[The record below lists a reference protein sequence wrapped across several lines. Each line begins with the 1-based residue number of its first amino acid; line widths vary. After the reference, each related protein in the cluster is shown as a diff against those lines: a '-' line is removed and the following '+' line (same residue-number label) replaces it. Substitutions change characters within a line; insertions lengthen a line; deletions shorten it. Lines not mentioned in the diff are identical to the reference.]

1 MEQKIQEQQL
11 KEHFLLHTVTQ
22 KINSILDFDKLLE
35 EVVGDIIEAFGY
47 CRSAI
52 LLTDE
57 KTNELEIAAV
67 RGWTKN
73 FHIKGDRFKIG
84 TYGITGHVAETG
96 ETYYA
101 PDVSKDKYYQTSE
114 DSTKSEVDIPLKY
127 HGKVIGVFNVQHYE
141 LDAFPRERIELLEA
155 LAGNI
160 TIAIENAR
168 LFRKERHEKERALN
182 ELQEARRIQ
191 LNLFPKKPPTMPGFK
206 IEGMGLPCLEVGG
219 DWYDY
224 INLKDGRV
232 GIVLADVSGKGIGA
246 ALLMSAARS
255 VLRLIAQTN
264 DPPGE
269 VLRQVNNILL
279 NDFQTTQFITLIYA
293 ILDPVKRTLNFANAG
308 HLYPLYVSSAESK
321 FLKTSAGIPLGI
333 AESQFT
339 DCHIEFSKGSR
350 LILYTDGLTEAMN
363 ETSEEYGMD
372 RLKNHFSRSSA
383 SIQTIQEEIKIF
395 AKGSQFSDDF
405 TMVIIEADL

>member
-1 MEQKIQEQQL
+1 MEQNNQDRQL
-11 KEHFLLHTVTQ
+11 KELLLLHTVTQ
-22 KINSILDFDKLLE
+22 KINSILDLDRLLE
-35 EVVGDIIEAFGY
+35 EVVGDIMEAFGY

-52 LLTDE
+52 LLVDD

-73 FHIKGDRFKIG
+73 FHVKGDRFKIG

-96 ETYYA
+96 ETHYA
-101 PDVSKDKYYQTSE
+101 PDVTKDKYYRTSE
-114 DSTKSEVDIPLKY
+114 DSTKSEIDIPLKY
-127 HGKVIGVFNVQHYE
+127 HGSVIGVFNVQHYE
-141 LDAFPRERIELLEA
+141 LDAFSCERIELLEA

-168 LFRKERHEKERALN
+168 LFRKERHEKERMLD
-182 ELQEARRIQ
+182 ELKEARRIQ
-191 LNLFPKKPPTMPGFK
+191 LNLFPKNPPTIPGFK

-224 INLKDGRV
+224 INLKDGRT
-232 GIVLADVSGKGIGA
+232 GIVIADVSGKGIGA
-246 ALLMSAARS
+246 ALLMSSARS

-264 DPPGE
+264 DSPGE

-279 NDFQTTQFITLIYA
+279 NDFQTTQFITLVYG

-308 HLYPLYVSSAESK
+308 HLYPLYVNSAESK

-333 AESQFT
+333 SDSLFT
-339 DCHIEFSKGSR
+339 DCIIEFSKDSR

-372 RLKNHFSRSSA
+372 RLKAHFSKPSA
-383 SIQTIQEEIKIF
+383 SIQTIKEEIKIF
-395 AKGSQFSDDF
+395 ATGSQFSDDF
-405 TMVIIEADL
+405 TMVILEADF

>member
-1 MEQKIQEQQL
+1 MEQKIQEKQL
-11 KEHFLLHTVTQ
+11 KEFVLLHSVTQ

-35 EVVGDIIEAFGY
+35 EVVGDIIQAFGY

-52 LLTDE
+52 LLIDE
-57 KTNELEIAAV
+57 KANELEIAAV

-84 TYGITGHVAETG
+84 TFGMTGHVAETG

-101 PDVSKDKYYQTSE
+101 PDVSKDKYYQVSE

-127 HGKVIGVFNVQHYE
+127 HGRVIGVFNVQHSE
-141 LDAFPRERIELLEA
+141 LDAFPPERIELLEA

-160 TIAIENAR
+160 SIAIENAR
-168 LFRKERHEKERALN
+168 LFRKERLENKRVSDELN
-182 ELQEARRIQ
+182 EARRIQ
-191 LNLFPKKPPTMPGFK
+191 LNLFPKESPTIPGFK
-206 IEGMGLPCLEVGG
+206 IVGTGLPCQEVGG

-224 INLKDGRV
+224 INLKDGRL

-246 ALLMSAARS
+246 ALLMSSARS

-264 DPPGE
+264 DSPGE

-293 ILDPVKRTLNFANAG
+293 ILDPGKRTLNFANAG
-308 HLYPLYVSSAESK
+308 HLYPLYVNSSEGK

-333 AESQFT
+333 SDSSFT
-339 DCHIEFSKGSR
+339 DCSIEFSKGSR
-350 LILYTDGLTEAMN
+350 LILYTDGLTEAMDD
-363 ETSEEYGMD
+363 TSEEYGMD
-372 RLKNHFSRSSA
+372 RLKDHFSKTSS
-383 SIQTIQEEIKIF
+383 SIQTIQEEIKVF
-395 AKGSQFSDDF
+395 TKGSQFSDDF
-405 TMVIIEADL
+405 TIVIIEAER

>member
-22 KINSILDFDKLLE
+22 KINSILDSDKLLE

-101 PDVSKDKYYQTSE
+101 PDVSIDKYYQTSE

-224 INLKDGRV
+224 INLKDGRL

-255 VLRLIAQTN
+255 VIRLIAQTN
-264 DPPGE
+264 DSPGE

-339 DCHIEFSKGSR
+339 DCYIEFTKGSR

-363 ETSEEYGMD
+363 ETSEEYGME
-372 RLKNHFSRSSA
+372 RLKNHFSKSSA

-405 TMVIIEADL
+405 TMVIIEAEL

>member
-141 LDAFPRERIELLEA
+141 LDAFSRERIELLEA

-224 INLKDGRV
+224 ISLKDGRV

-264 DPPGE
+264 DSPGE

-339 DCHIEFSKGSR
+339 DCYIEFTKGSR

-372 RLKNHFSRSSA
+372 RLKDHFSRSSA

>member
-1 MEQKIQEQQL
+1 MEQKIQGQQL

-35 EVVGDIIEAFGY
+35 EVVGDIMEAFGY

-73 FHIKGDRFKIG
+73 FHVKGDRFKIG
-84 TYGITGHVAETG
+84 TYGMTGHVAETG

-101 PDVSKDKYYQTSE
+101 PDVSKDKYYQISE

-191 LNLFPKKPPTMPGFK
+191 LNLFPKRPPTLPGFK

-224 INLKDGRV
+224 INLKDGRL

-264 DPPGE
+264 DSPGE
-269 VLRQVNNILL
+269 VLKQVNNILL

-293 ILDPVKRTLNFANAG
+293 ILDPVKGTLIFANAG
-308 HLYPLYVSSAESK
+308 HLYPLYVSSVDSK

-333 AESQFT
+333 SDSLFT
-339 DCHIEFSKGSR
+339 DCNIEFSKGSR

-372 RLKNHFSRSSA
+372 RLKNHFSKSSA
-383 SIQTIQEEIKIF
+383 SIQTIQEEIKVF

-405 TMVIIEADL
+405 TMVIIEADP

>member
-141 LDAFPRERIELLEA
+141 LDAFSRERIELLEA

-191 LNLFPKKPPTMPGFK
+191 LNLFPKKPPTVPGFK

-224 INLKDGRV
+224 ISLKDGRV

-264 DPPGE
+264 DSPGE

-333 AESQFT
+333 AESLFT

-363 ETSEEYGMD
+363 ETSEEYGME
-372 RLKNHFSRSSA
+372 RLKNHFSKSSA

>member
-224 INLKDGRV
+224 INLKEGQV

-264 DPPGE
+264 DSPGE

-293 ILDPVKRTLNFANAG
+293 VLDPVRRTLNFANAG
-308 HLYPLYVSSAESK
+308 HLYPLYISSAESK

-339 DCHIEFSKGSR
+339 DCYMEFTKGSR

-372 RLKNHFSRSSA
+372 RLKDHFSKSSA

>member
-264 DPPGE
+264 DSPGE

-308 HLYPLYVSSAESK
+308 HLYPLYVSSADSK

-333 AESQFT
+333 AESLFT

-405 TMVIIEADL
+405 TMVIIEAD